1 MVDSMA
7 QASSRTSDADD
18 RERSPKTALAA
29 GGVIYRR
36 APSGIEIVLVHRR
49 REQLWALPK
58 GTPEPEET
66 IEETA
71 LREVREETGLL
82 TAIIDVLG
90 TVRYSF
96 TSRAGRR
103 VDKTVHHFLMEP
115 TGGSFD
121 DHDDEFDH
129 VDWYNIHEAQRRLTH
144 RNQLHILERADQLIG
159 AHSNGS

>member
-1 MVDSMA
+1 MA
-7 QASSRTSDADD
+7 RTSSASNDA
-18 RERSPKTALAA
+18 SQPPKAAVAA
-29 GGVIYRR
+29 GGVIYRE
-36 APSGIEIVLVHRR
+36 GELGTEIVLVARR

-58 GTPEPEET
+58 GTPERSET

-71 LREVREETGLL
+71 LREVLEETGLQ
-82 TAIIDVLG
+82 TAIIGLLG

-96 TSRAGRR
+96 TSRSGGR
-103 VDKTVHHFLMEP
+103 VDKTVHHFLLEP

-144 RNQLHILERADQLIG
+144 RNQLHILERAEQLITTRR
-159 AHSNGS
+159 AND

>member
-1 MVDSMA
+1 MA
-7 QASSRTSDADD
+7 RISKATDDASPSPRTAV
-18 RERSPKTALAA
+18 AA
-29 GGVIYRR
+29 GGVIYRLNG
-36 APSGIEIVLVHRR
+36 SGIEIVLVARR

-58 GTPEPEET
+58 GTPEHRET

-71 LREVREETGLL
+71 LREVREETGLE

-96 TSRAGRR
+96 TSRSGHRI
-103 VDKTVHHFLMEP
+103 DKTVHHFLLEP

-144 RNQLHILERADQLIG
+144 RNQLHILERADDLIASRRSSG
-159 AHSNGS
+159 